1 MYVDMAINVCFL
13 KHPYKVLEGDDFQ
26 YSWHIF
32 TQFLLKKAGK
42 KLAGFVCKAR
52 QIHIIK
58 SLIVSVFL

>member
-1 MYVDMAINVCFL
+1 M
-13 KHPYKVLEGDDFQ
+13 
-26 YSWHIF
+26 IF
-32 TQFLLKKAGK
+32 NTVGIYLLNSYLKKAGK